1 MNMLRSI
8 ASLVIAALLAG
19 CASGPGIP
27 DTSYFRLPPPAAV
40 AAAPTPLLDGPL
52 VVETFLADGVHSDQA
67 LLYSLDPDGER
78 LRAYHYQLWVDP
90 PTRMLQR
97 RLIGTL
103 RAANAAPL
111 VAERLPPGALRW
123 RINGRIEAFERVR
136 RDDGWHVQVALQL
149 RLDRSDDP
157 LPRLL
162 RDYRRERPAGG
173 ESVRDAVRAMGAAV
187 DDIYAEFLAEL
198 PPPGS

>member
-1 MNMLRSI
+1 MFRLL
-8 ASLVIAALLAG
+8 ATLAFAVLLAG

-27 DTSYFRLPPPAAV
+27 DTSYFRLPPPAEPAV
-40 AAAPTPLLDGPL
+40 AAQPLLDGPL

-97 RLIGTL
+97 RLIATL

-111 VAERLPPGALRW
+111 VAQRLPPGALRW
-123 RINGRIEAFERVR
+123 RVTGRIEAFERVR
-136 RDDGWHVQVALQL
+136 RADGWHVQVALQL
-149 RLDRSDDP
+149 RLDHVDEP

-173 ESVRDAVRAMGAAV
+173 ESVRDAVRALGAAV
-187 DDIYAEFLAEL
+187 DEIYAEFLTEL
-198 PPPGS
+198 PPRPAG